1 METPTEPLSPE
12 DLAAAEVARTVAAE
26 AALQAEK
33 SRRVSIS
40 AALRLAAAESQ
51 TKTVEADGFVFRV
64 SCGRPVL
71 AKDGVRQRLAVVA
84 ASQPVGAAA
93 LDVATLG
100 PAEQAKR
107 AADYLELCR
116 EVACSSIVGIATAI
130 DGIAH
135 SRLPFEAITVVRL
148 PASAGL
154 AEGFV
159 SVESLSDA
167 ALMAVCG
174 LAIAT
179 DGRSLA
185 EQIAPFRG

>member
-1 METPTEPLSPE
+1 MDSQTPEE
-12 DLAAAEVARTVAAE
+12 IAAAEVARQDAAE
-26 AALQAEK
+26 ASLRAEQGRK
-33 SRRVSIS
+33 VSIS
-40 AALRLAAAESQ
+40 TALRLATAQ
-51 TKTVEADGFVFRV
+51 TSTQTVEAEGFVWRV
-64 SCGRPVL
+64 TCGRAITGL
-71 AKDGVRQRLAVVA
+71 DSVRQRLATVA
-84 ASQPVGAAA
+84 ASQPPSEGPP
-93 LDVATLG
+93 LDVS
-100 PAEQAKR
+100 PVEMAKR

-130 DGIAH
+130 DGITH